1 MLGGPETGKTSYS
14 AILYGALSNDAIPGM
29 SISGV
34 HDELRVLND
43 DLDLLGRRMPVTRS
57 ESANAETLSITVATE
72 EGVEHQIEIPDRS
85 GEALKGTQNARQWH
99 GGLLKD
105 INAADGLMIFL
116 SPVRFDPGEPTETM
130 AELVQHISDDSDE
143 VPKPWSP
150 AMLPSDVR
158 SIDILQEIDHMHPD
172 RRRSVALVVSACD
185 LIGEDTPLQWVEKRA
200 SLLLQFLSDHPRFR
214 FACFGISAQGARF
227 SKSETVEAT
236 EPDPWDRAWAR
247 DGDGNPIGLFEPIAW
262 LLNGYPAQ

>member
-14 AILYGALSNDAIPGM
+14 AILCGALSNDAIPGM

-57 ESANAETLSITVATE
+57 ESANAETLSITVVTE
-72 EGVEHQIEIPDRS
+72 QGAEHRIEIPDRS
-85 GEALKGTQNARQWH
+85 GEALKGTQNLRQWH
-99 GGLLKD
+99 GGLLED
-105 INAADGLMIFL
+105 FNAAEGLMIFL
-116 SPVRFDPGEPTETM
+116 SPVRFDPGEPTDTM
-130 AELVQHISDDSDE
+130 AELIQHKPDDGDQ

-150 AMLPSDVR
+150 EMLPSDVR
-158 SIDILQEIDHMHPD
+158 AVDILQEIDQIQPD
-172 RRRSVALVVSACD
+172 RHRSVALVVSACD

-214 FACFGISAQGARF
+214 FACFGVSAQGTNFGKA
-227 SKSETVEAT
+227 ETVEAT

-262 LLNGYPAQ
+262 LLNDQAPQ